1 MAREEQR
8 GSTPKGVAKRA
19 EILRA
24 ALRLYG
30 EADQQQA
37 PSLKQIAD
45 AVGLTEAGVL
55 HYFDSK
61 DDMLLSVL
69 AMRDEVARELF
80 DMDTWEG
87 SYRALKQTYETPGE
101 VKLYVDMLVASANTG
116 HPAHAF
122 MNARNDRLQ
131 ARLRSLLGEAG
142 ADGWLPR
149 TLVATLEGLQLQWL
163 RDPSL
168 DVVEDMRRLHEVL
181 VLPALQQQHSTGRP
195 ADQDA
200 E

>member
-8 GSTPKGVAKRA
+8 GSYPKGVARRA

-24 ALRLYG
+24 ALHLYG

-69 AMRDEVARELF
+69 AMRDQVARELF
-80 DMDTWEG
+80 DVDTWEG
-87 SYRALKQTYETPGE
+87 TYRALKHTYETPGE
-101 VKLYVDMLVASANTG
+101 VKLYVDMLVASANTS

-122 MNARNDRLQ
+122 MNARNARLQ
-131 ARLRSLLGEAG
+131 TRLQSLLGEAG

-149 TLVATLEGLQLQWL
+149 VLVAALEGLQLQWL
-163 RDPSL
+163 RDPTV
-168 DVVEDMRRLHEVL
+168 DVVEDMRRLHAAL
-181 VLPALQQQHSTGRP
+181 VPPALQRPQDTDLP
-195 ADQDA
+195 ADQEA